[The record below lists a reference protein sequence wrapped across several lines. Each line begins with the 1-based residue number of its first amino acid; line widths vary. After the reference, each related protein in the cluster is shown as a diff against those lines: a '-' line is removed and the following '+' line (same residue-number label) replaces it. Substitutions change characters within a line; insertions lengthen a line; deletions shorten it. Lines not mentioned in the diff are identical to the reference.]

1 MPPYPVAA
9 LYLRSSEPE
18 PGGDPVPKAS
28 QDKTARAL
36 RVYEY
41 VDEDGVVFW
50 SFTYL
55 PGRSFRRLALD
66 NPRGTHF
73 RQHISDVHKAAF
85 QSELLDKE
93 EGG

>member
-1 MPPYPVAA
+1 MGKGDQDNT
-9 LYLRSSEPE
+9 
-18 PGGDPVPKAS
+18 PGH
-28 QDKTARAL
+28 DKTARAL

-55 PGRSFRRLALD
+55 PGRSFRRLALE
-66 NPRGTHF
+66 NNRGVHF
-73 RQHISDVHKAAF
+73 RTHISDIHQFAF
-85 QSELLDKE
+85 QSELLEKD